1 MRPPGS
7 PKPSAPNEDDDCKPM
22 TVNPPVFD
30 SKALFRDARE
40 VQIMHRGE
48 IYRLQRT
55 RGGKLILV
63 K

>member
-1 MRPPGS
+1 
-7 PKPSAPNEDDDCKPM
+7 M

-40 VQIMHRGE
+40 VQIMHCGE

>member
-1 MRPPGS
+1 ML
-7 PKPSAPNEDDDCKPM
+7 
-22 TVNPPVFD
+22 D
-30 SKALFRDARE
+30 SKALFRNARE

>member
-1 MRPPGS
+1 MTTKESQPPAPPPAPPQSS
-7 PKPSAPNEDDDCKPM
+7 PADRA
-22 TVNPPVFD
+22 TVLD
-30 SKALFRDARE
+30 SKALFRNARE

>member
-1 MRPPGS
+1 M
-7 PKPSAPNEDDDCKPM
+7 M
-22 TVNPPVFD
+22 TKESKPPVPPPVQPQSPPSDMATVLD
-30 SKALFRDARE
+30 SKALFRNARE